1 MCTRIVYTSENN
13 KTITGRN
20 MDWADW
26 SKASVWVYPAGIER
40 NGAIEG
46 LPVYEQYSWTS
57 LYKSVTTA
65 AQDAATAD
73 GMNDQGLAAN
83 LLWLSTSEYP
93 SATTPVQGSPISIS
107 VWAQYILDLCKD
119 VHEAIEAMNEVYVIT
134 ATYPGTTRTADCHLS
149 VSDKKGNS
157 AIFEYI
163 DGVLNV
169 STNVKSNLNKDC
181 ILIDS
186 FTQAQVRVMTNQ
198 PVFTEQIKLNYFW
211 ENVNEKVYLPGS
223 SQSVDRFVRASF
235 YTKNLIEGNIKENE
249 ALAGVL
255 SIMHNAAQP
264 FVNNSAD
271 EEDPNTSITQYTTLS
286 DQEKGVF
293 YFAASRSPFVVWID
307 LNKISFSQNASE
319 NEMGLTLEFE
329 ENGTSIKGHPFA
341 SGNAIDYLV
350 EKKTFSFLEANME
363 PVLA

>member
-1 MCTRIVYTSENN
+1 MCTRIVYTNENK

-26 SKASVWVYPAGIER
+26 SKASVWVYPAGFER
-40 NGAIEG
+40 NGAIQG
-46 LPVYEQYSWTS
+46 LSVEDQYTWTS

-73 GMNDQGLAAN
+73 GMNDQGLVAN
-83 LLWLSTSEYP
+83 LLWLSTAVYP

-119 VHEAIEAMNEVYVIT
+119 VHEAIEAMNQVYVLT
-134 ATYPGTTRTADCHLS
+134 AMYPETTRTADCHLA
-149 VSDKKGNS
+149 VSDKNGNS

-186 FTQAQVRVMTNQ
+186 FTQAQVRIMTNQ
-198 PVFTEQIKLNYFW
+198 PVFTEQVKLNYFW
-211 ENVNEKVYLPGS
+211 EHVNEKVYLPGS

-249 ALAGVL
+249 AVPGVL

-264 FVNNSAD
+264 FVDNSVD
-271 EEDPNTSITQYTTLS
+271 VENPNTSITQYTTIS

-293 YFAASRSPFVVWID
+293 YFAASRSPFVMWLD
-307 LNKISFSQNASE
+307 LNEIKFPTNASQNNGAF
-319 NEMGLTLEFE
+319 TLEFE
-329 ENGTSIKGHPFA
+329 ENGTSVKGNPHA
-341 SGNAIDYLV
+341 SGNAIDYLI
-350 EKKTFSFLEANME
+350 EKKAFAFLEAPMTS
-363 PVLA
+363 VLA